1 VGSPLV
7 ALVMW
12 TREVIPIVLGT
23 GDISQRQNPM
33 RGILKLGMGEGIM
46 WYVWRGGRIKWV
58 VERRRCCGMQSAE
71 GGRGIDSAVYAL
83 GFARVSVQFC
93 ICTG

>member
-33 RGILKLGMGEGIM
+33 RGILKLRMGEADNVVRVEGREDKM
-46 WYVWRGGRIKWV
+46 GGGTEEMLRNA
-58 VERRRCCGMQSAE
+58 ECRRRTWD
-71 GGRGIDSAVYAL
+71 R
-83 GFARVSVQFC
+83 
-93 ICTG
+93 